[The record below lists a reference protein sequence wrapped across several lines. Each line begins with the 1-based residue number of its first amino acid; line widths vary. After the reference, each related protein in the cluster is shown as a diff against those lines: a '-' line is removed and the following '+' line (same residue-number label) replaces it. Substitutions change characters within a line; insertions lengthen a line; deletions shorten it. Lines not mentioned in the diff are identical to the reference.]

1 MVGIGKRFARDENG
15 KTYTVPSDMTY
26 DEWKEKA
33 AKMAADNVSENNWNG
48 AITRSVTQAEKEE
61 IIDYAKQKGINLG
74 DLSKFDGDSDLLK
87 AEIDTLAK
95 LNTRFLTNNKKLTI
109 SVGRLSDSDFA
120 ETKGNTIIF
129 NTKVLR
135 NREITEKNIRLVKG
149 EFASQKLEDI
159 AAHEFGHIFSAKK
172 GNIGIDISRKAYYN
186 IFGEDITV
194 NEMLEYLDSEIS
206 QYSTTYYEN
215 ANNRKHKFDVK
226 RYREVIPE
234 IFARDNSCPNDF
246 TEEFVKLLKE
256 V

>member
-1 MVGIGKRFARDENG
+1 MVNGSERSIRENINGKR
-15 KTYTVPSDMTY
+15 
-26 DEWKEKA
+26 
-33 AKMAADNVSENNWNG
+33 
-48 AITRSVTQAEKEE
+48 I
-61 IIDYAKQKGINLG
+61 L
-74 DLSKFDGDSDLLK
+74 
-87 AEIDTLAK
+87 
-95 LNTRFLTNNKKLTI
+95 
-109 SVGRLSDSDFA
+109 
-120 ETKGNTIIF
+120 ETKRI
-129 NTKVLR
+129 VLR

-149 EFASQKLEDI
+149 EF
-159 AAHEFGHIFSAKK
+159 GHIFSAKK
-172 GNIGIDISRKAYYN
+172 GNIDIDISLKAYYN

-215 ANNRKHKFDVK
+215 GNNRKHKFDVK

>member
-1 MVGIGKRFARDENG
+1 MQSDKLLSQTIHFLRFPLIFSVVLSHTDFIGVATNG
-15 KTYTVPSDMTY
+15 
-26 DEWKEKA
+26 
-33 AKMAADNVSENNWNG
+33 MAA
-48 AITRSVTQAEKEE
+48 I
-61 IIDYAKQKGINLG
+61 QKGAYPIY
-74 DLSKFDGDSDLLK
+74 
-87 AEIDTLAK
+87 
-95 LNTRFLTNNKKLTI
+95 
-109 SVGRLSDSDFA
+109 DF
-120 ETKGNTIIF
+120 
-129 NTKVLR
+129 VHQ
-135 NREITEKNIRLVKG
+135 LVKG

-172 GNIGIDISRKAYYN
+172 GNIGIDISRKAHYN

-215 ANNRKHKFDVK
+215 GNNRKHKFDVK